1 VSTSSTD
8 VSRPPA
14 GLMPG
19 LDALGAYHLIRP
31 LATGGMARV
40 WLAVDARTGREV
52 ALKRMRNELLHDAE
66 LQRAFIDEAQL
77 GLQLRHPNL
86 VETIELGENT
96 TPTGVEAYLVLELLQ
111 GRALID
117 VLRAASRQKKQIPLA
132 VIIRIIV
139 DAARGLD
146 YAHKLAGADGLP
158 LGIVHRDATPHNFFI
173 CQSGLTKVLD
183 FGIAKA
189 HTQQHRTKAG
199 TVKGKFA
206 YLAPEQIRGIAPD
219 ARLDVFA
226 LGIVLYELLT
236 GAPLFR
242 GGNDAETLSRVLT
255 FDIPSPESVRDDVSP
270 GLAAITLRALQRD
283 RDRRLPSAAA
293 LADAIEAVADAQ
305 NISATATAVHAFV
318 TTLFPNDATEHAAD
332 SARARRT
339 YEHVSSSSLRAITS
353 NPWMTP
359 AQGGVVAEEPRKKW
373 STTLAPWVGGVCLTA
388 AAAVLTS
395 LLLSHRHAPPVKMEP
410 PAPAESVAMPEAVPV
425 PVSAQPATPALPLLA
440 SHKPG
445 IATPDPH
452 ASSHHLEHA
461 APDPKH
467 HGSGMLRLAAHPWAE
482 VSIDGHAAGTTPMR
496 PLSLTEGPHTVT
508 LTNAQLGV
516 TVKRKVNIQH
526 DHELPLVVDMFAAQ
540 KH

>member
-1 VSTSSTD
+1 
-8 VSRPPA
+8 
-14 GLMPG
+14 M
-19 LDALGAYHLIRP
+19 
-31 LATGGMARV
+31 
-40 WLAVDARTGREV
+40 
-52 ALKRMRNELLHDAE
+52 
-66 LQRAFIDEAQL
+66 
-77 GLQLRHPNL
+77 
-86 VETIELGENT
+86 
-96 TPTGVEAYLVLELLQ
+96 LELLQ

-117 VLRAASRQKKQIPLA
+117 VLRAASRQRKKIPLA
-132 VIIRIIV
+132 VVIRIIL

-146 YAHKLAGADGLP
+146 YAHKLAGPDGLP

-318 TTLFPNDATEHAAD
+318 SSLFPNDATEHAAD

-359 AQGGVVAEEPRKKW
+359 AQGGAVAEEPRKKW
-373 STTLAPWVGGVCLTA
+373 STTLAPWIGGVCLTA

-395 LLLSHRHAPPVKMEP
+395 ILLSHRHAPPAKNTTP
-410 PAPAESVAMPEAVPV
+410 SPAPTQSIRNAGPPMPPPVEHAVASAPNLAPAPQLVAPRKPGVASSEPEGH
-425 PVSAQPATPALPLLA
+425 A
-440 SHKPG
+440 SH
-445 IATPDPH
+445 H
-452 ASSHHLEHA
+452 SHHQYAVRRSEAPRHRDVAPRRASLGRGQHRRARRRHHA
-461 APDPKH
+461 DASH
-467 HGSGMLRLAAHPWAE
+467 LA
-482 VSIDGHAAGTTPMR
+482 
-496 PLSLTEGPHTVT
+496 
-508 LTNAQLGV
+508 Q
-516 TVKRKVNIQH
+516 
-526 DHELPLVVDMFAAQ
+526 
-540 KH
+540 

>member
-1 VSTSSTD
+1 
-8 VSRPPA
+8 
-14 GLMPG
+14 MPG
-19 LDALGAYHLIRP
+19 LPPGPPPGTDALGAYHLIRP

-66 LQRAFIDEAQL
+66 LQRAFTDEAQL

-86 VETIELGENT
+86 VETIELGEHT

-117 VLRAASRQKKQIPLA
+117 VLRAASRQKKKIPLA

-146 YAHKLAGADGLP
+146 YAHKLAGPDGLP

-206 YLAPEQIRGIAPD
+206 YLAPEQIRGTVPD

-255 FDIPSPESVRDDVSP
+255 FDIPSPESVRADVSP

-373 STTLAPWVGGVCLTA
+373 STTLAPWIGGLCLTA

-395 LLLSHRHAPPVKMEP
+395 ILLAHRHAPPAKLTP
-410 PAPAESVAMPEAVPV
+410 PAPTQS
-425 PVSAQPATPALPLLA
+425 
-440 SHKPG
+440 
-445 IATPDPH
+445 IATPVPAPVSLPSLPPNLAPPPQLVAPRKPGVAASDPH
-452 ASSHHLEHA
+452 ASSHHLA
-461 APDPKH
+461 VVDPKH
-467 HGSGMLRLAAHPWAE
+467 HGTGMLRLAAHPWAD

-496 PLSLTEGPHTVT
+496 PISLSEGPHTVT

-516 TVKRKVNIQH
+516 TVKRKVSIQH
-526 DHELPLVVDMFAAQ
+526 DHELPLVVDMFSAQ